1 MENFSLM
8 MHLTLVSRLL
18 LLCAVLVGG
27 GAGVADPIVI
37 AHRGAS
43 GYLPE
48 HTLEAYS
55 LAYGMG
61 ADYIEQDLV
70 LTKDGHFVAL
80 HDIHLEGTTDVES
93 VFPDR
98 KREDGRWY
106 AADFTLA
113 EIKTLSVHERLG
125 NRFPVGKAHF
135 EVPTFEEAIELIQGL
150 NTTLGRNV
158 GIYPELKGV
167 AFHRKAG
174 FDPEAKVLD
183 VLTRYGYTGADAR
196 VFIQCFEFDALERL
210 RKLKTEVPL
219 ILLISND
226 KRQAGQRTKE
236 GLATVSKVVDGVGP
250 SKSIIE
256 KNPAF
261 VGWAHEAG
269 LAVHPY
275 TIRKDDVPEAYENT
289 EDELAAFY
297 NTYGV
302 DGVFT
307 DFPDSVRAFLDAR
320 PTR

>member
-1 MENFSLM
+1 ML
-8 MHLTLVSRLL
+8 HLNTLSRLL
-18 LLCAVLVGG
+18 IACAVIVTGG
-27 GAGVADPIVI
+27 LWATEPIVI

-48 HTLEAYS
+48 HTLEAYA

-70 LTKDGHFVAL
+70 LTKDGRFVAL
-80 HDIHLEGTTDVES
+80 HDIHLEGTTDVETA
-93 VFPDR
+93 FPDR

-106 AADFTLA
+106 AVDFTLA

-125 NRFPVGKAHF
+125 NRFPAGKAQF

-150 NTTLGRNV
+150 NKTLGRNV

-174 FDPEAKVLD
+174 FDVEAKVLE

-196 VFIQCFEFDALERL
+196 VFVQCFEFDALERL
-210 RKLKTEVPL
+210 RALKTELPL

-226 KRQAGQRTKE
+226 KRQAGQRTEE
-236 GLATVSKVVDGVGP
+236 GLASVAKIADGVGP

-261 VGWAHEAG
+261 VSWAHDAG

-275 TIRKDDVPEAYENT
+275 TIRTDDVPKKYT
-289 EDELAAFY
+289 DSDGELAAFY
-297 NTYGV
+297 TQYGV

-307 DFPDSVRAFLDAR
+307 DFPDRARAFLDGMKR
-320 PTR
+320 P

>member
-1 MENFSLM
+1 MKFSMLISRF
-8 MHLTLVSRLL
+8 LVLGAVVL
-18 LLCAVLVGG
+18 AGGLCIAE
-27 GAGVADPIVI
+27 PIVI

-80 HDIHLEGTTDVES
+80 HDIHLEGTTNVES

-106 AADFTLA
+106 AIDFSLS

-125 NRFPVGKAHF
+125 NRFPVGQAHF

-150 NTTLGRNV
+150 NKTLGRNV
-158 GIYPELKGV
+158 GIYPELKG
-167 AFHRKAG
+167 ATFHRKAG
-174 FDPEAKVLD
+174 FDMEAKVIE
-183 VLTRYGYTGADAR
+183 VLTRYGYTGSDAR
-196 VFIQCFEFDALERL
+196 VYVQCFEFDALERL
-210 RKLKTEVPL
+210 RELKTEVPL

-226 KRQAGQRTKE
+226 NRQAAQRTE
-236 GLATVSKVVDGVGP
+236 DGLAAAAKVVDGVGP

-261 VGWAHEAG
+261 VAWAHEAG

-275 TIRKDDVPEAYENT
+275 TIRKDDVPDKYKNT
-289 EDELAAFY
+289 QGELDAFY

-307 DFPDSVRAFLDAR
+307 DFPDNARVFLDAR
-320 PTR
+320 AVR

>member
-1 MENFSLM
+1 METIFTML
-8 MHLTLVSRLL
+8 HLNTLSRLL
-18 LLCAVLVGG
+18 IACAVIVTGG
-27 GAGVADPIVI
+27 LWATEPIVI

-48 HTLEAYS
+48 HTLEAYA

-70 LTKDGHFVAL
+70 LTKDGRFVAL
-80 HDIHLEGTTDVES
+80 HDIHLEGTTDVETA
-93 VFPDR
+93 FPNR

-106 AADFTLA
+106 AVDFTLA

-125 NRFPVGKAHF
+125 NRFPAGKAQF
-135 EVPTFEEAIELIQGL
+135 EVPTFEEAIQLIQGL
-150 NTTLGRNV
+150 NKTLGRNV

-174 FDPEAKVLD
+174 FDVEAKVLE

-196 VFIQCFEFDALERL
+196 VFVQCFEFDALERL
-210 RKLKTEVPL
+210 RALKTELPL

-226 KRQAGQRTKE
+226 KRQAGQRTEE
-236 GLATVSKVVDGVGP
+236 GLASVANIADGVGP

-256 KNPAF
+256 KNPALAS
-261 VGWAHEAG
+261 WAHDAG

-275 TIRKDDVPEAYENT
+275 TIRTDDVPKKYT
-289 EDELAAFY
+289 DSDGELAAFY
-297 NTYGV
+297 TQYGV

-307 DFPDSVRAFLDAR
+307 DFPDRARDFLGR
-320 PTR
+320 M

>member
-1 MENFSLM
+1 M
-8 MHLTLVSRLL
+8 MHLNIISRLL
-18 LLCAVLVGG
+18 ICCAVAVAGG
-27 GAGVADPIVI
+27 LWAVEPIVI

-93 VFPDR
+93 VYPNR
-98 KREDGRWY
+98 KRDDGRWY

-150 NTTLGRNV
+150 NKTLGRNV

-167 AFHRKAG
+167 AFHRNAG
-174 FDPEAKVLD
+174 FNPEAKVLE
-183 VLTRYGYTGADAR
+183 VLTRYGYTGSDAR
-196 VFIQCFEFDALERL
+196 VFVQCFEFDALERL
-210 RKLKTEVPL
+210 RELKTEVPL

-226 KRQAGQRTKE
+226 KRQAEQRTKA
-236 GLATVSKVVDGVGP
+236 GLAAAAKVVDGVGP

-256 KNPAF
+256 KNPGF
-261 VGWAHEAG
+261 VVWAHEAG

-275 TIRKDDVPEAYENT
+275 TIRKDDVPEGYANT
-289 EDELAAFY
+289 EGELAAFY

-307 DFPDSVRAFLDAR
+307 DFPDSARAYLDAR
-320 PTR
+320 PAR

>member
-1 MENFSLM
+1 MEKCLLM
-8 MHLTLVSRLL
+8 NYPNAFFRLVI
-18 LLCAVLVGG
+18 LCALAC
-27 GAGVADPIVI
+27 AGWANAADPIVI

-48 HTLEAYS
+48 HTLEAYA

-80 HDIHLEGTTDVES
+80 HDIHLEGTTNVETA
-93 VFPDR
+93 FPER

-106 AADFTLA
+106 AVDFTLA
-113 EIKTLSVHERLG
+113 EIKSLSVHERLG
-125 NRFPVGKAHF
+125 NRFPAGKAQF

-150 NTTLGRNV
+150 NKTLGRNV

-174 FDPEAKVLD
+174 FDVEAKVLE
-183 VLTRYGYTGADAR
+183 VLTRYGYTGADAQ
-196 VFIQCFEFDALERL
+196 VYVQCFEFDALERL
-210 RKLKTEVPL
+210 RALKTELPL

-236 GLATVSKVVDGVGP
+236 GLVAVAKIADGVGP

-261 VGWAHEAG
+261 VRWAHDAG

-275 TIRKDDVPEAYENT
+275 TIRTDDVPKKYT
-289 EDELAAFY
+289 DSDGELAAFY
-297 NTYGV
+297 TQYGV

-307 DFPDSVRAFLDAR
+307 DFPDRARAFLEATKR
-320 PTR
+320 P